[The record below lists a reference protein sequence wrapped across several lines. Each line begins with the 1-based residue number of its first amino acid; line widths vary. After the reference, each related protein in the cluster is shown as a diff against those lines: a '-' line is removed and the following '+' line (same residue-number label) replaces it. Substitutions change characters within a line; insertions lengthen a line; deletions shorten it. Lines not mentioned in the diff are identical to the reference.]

1 MLPPKRSTRSSLGSL
16 SSAMKHT
23 AENRDDYTRTD
34 KSSVIDA
41 PNDCVSAKEG
51 FNSGDPHTEVDVGDI
66 GNFRMQMSPV
76 ENIPRKLR
84 RKLTVE
90 QQSLLEKA
98 ASLDKYPDLL
108 KRRELATQLG
118 L

>member
-66 GNFRMQMSPV
+66 SNFRMQMSPV

-84 RKLTVE
+84 RNLTVE